1 MKQPKI
7 LAAATALPAR
17 RYTQQ
22 EILEACAVAFPDLMR
37 GPAHRGIFE
46 NAGVAERYLAEPLP
60 FYLESNGFETRN
72 NAYLRH
78 ALALSRAAL
87 RSCAERAGLSLD
99 ALSHLVSVTT
109 TGLATPSLEARLAQ
123 EMSLPR
129 SMARTPIFGAGCAGG
144 AVGLARAAEFLR
156 GRPEGVAAV
165 LSAELCSLCFDPA
178 EPTLLKIVSAALF
191 GDGAA
196 TVLLA
201 GPDAEVGRPI
211 AEVVASASFLIP
223 DSLHVMGWDFTE
235 RGMRLLLSPDAMRVV
250 EENARQAVEPFL
262 KSQGLGLQ
270 DVDLFLLHPG
280 SLKIIESFERA
291 LGLSCEDTRLSRDSL
306 RRFGNL
312 SSASVLFILEE
323 ALRLR
328 RPQAGSHALLT
339 AMGPGFSCEM
349 SLLRFL

>member
-22 EILEACAVAFPDLMR
+22 EILEACAEAFPDLMR
-37 GPAHRGIFE
+37 RPAHRDIFE
-46 NAGVAERYLAEPLP
+46 NAGVFERYLAEPLP
-60 FYLESNGFETRN
+60 FYLEGHDFETRN
-72 NAYLRH
+72 NAHIRH
-78 ALALSRAAL
+78 ALALARAAL
-87 RSCAERAGLSLD
+87 RSCADRAGRSLD
-99 ALSHLVSVTT
+99 VLSHLLSVTT
-109 TGLATPSLEARLAQ
+109 TGLATPSIEARLAQ

-129 SMARTPIFGAGCAGG
+129 AMERTPIFGAGCAGG
-144 AVGLARAAEFLR
+144 AVGLARAAAFLR
-156 GRPEGVAAV
+156 GRPEAVAAV

-196 TVLLA
+196 AVLLA
-201 GPDAEVGRPI
+201 GPDAEAGQPV
-211 AEVVASASFLIP
+211 AEILASASFLIP

-235 RGMRLLLSPDAMRVV
+235 RGMRLLLSPDAPRIV
-250 EENARQAVEPFL
+250 EQSARQAVEPFL
-262 KSQGLGLQ
+262 KSQGLGLR

-280 SLKIIESFERA
+280 SLKILESFEKA
-291 LGLSCEDTRLSRDSL
+291 LGLSPEHTRLSRDSL
-306 RRFGNL
+306 RRYGNI

-323 ALRLR
+323 ALRTR
-328 RPQAGSHALLT
+328 RPKAGSTALLA

-349 SLLRFL
+349 SLLRLL